1 MTPPAAAPAVHRG
14 RSVAPTRPLTSAPRP
29 RRVSGPARGQ
39 RPAPA
44 VRRSRQADGGLVLGL
59 LAAVRGLER
68 YTLLDRMLRGR
79 TWIGLIAFALI
90 GIVALQLGLLKLN
103 AGIGHSLEQ
112 EASLQREN
120 AALKIESSE
129 LAAGE
134 RVEAKAAHLGMELVP
149 VGALKAL
156 SVHPGAD
163 ASRAASALKS
173 ASSSSASS
181 ETSASTASTPTS
193 AITSATPEESAVAST
208 PSTEQAS
215 TEAPVSETGEPAV
228 STGEPA
234 PAASSAPEAE
244 AATPASTEAPAPSTS
259 ATTAPTT
266 EAAAGGGTQ
275 AGPAG

>member
-14 RSVAPTRPLTSAPRP
+14 RSVAPTRPLTTAPRP

-59 LAAVRGLER
+59 LAAVSGLER
-68 YTLLDRMLRGR
+68 YTLLDRLIRGR
-79 TWIGLIAFALI
+79 TWIALIAFALI

-103 AGIGHSLEQ
+103 AGIGRSLER
-112 EASLQREN
+112 EASLQRGN
-120 AALKIESSE
+120 AALKIENSE

-156 SVHPGAD
+156 TVHPGAD
-163 ASRAASALKS
+163 ASRAASALES
-173 ASSSSASS
+173 SSSSAASD
-181 ETSASTASTPTS
+181 EASASTSSTPTS
-193 AITSATPEESAVAST
+193 ATTSSTPEESAATST
-208 PSTEQAS
+208 AATEPAS

-228 STGEPA
+228 STGESPPA
-234 PAASSAPEAE
+234 TSTAPEAE
-244 AATPASTEAPAPSTS
+244 AATPAPTEAQAPSTS
-259 ATTAPTT
+259 VTPATTT
-266 EAAAGGGTQ
+266 EAAPGGGTQ